1 MPHAIVHDKRIEYR
15 MILGDAGRTTLV
27 FLHEGLGCVSLWKDF
42 PDKLAK
48 ALGCPAVVYS
58 RLGYGRSDSLN
69 AGNSHRRNAHFMHD
83 EALTAL
89 PALLDTLGVQNPILV
104 GHSDGASIALIHAAS
119 SGRAVAGLV
128 LMAPHVFVESVTVKA
143 IARIAETYEVSDLRQ
158 RLAVHHANVDDA
170 FRGWADI
177 WLSPTFRT
185 WSLGAEVQALRV
197 PTLVIQGEDD
207 EYGTLAQVDAI
218 SGSAPGPVTRCV
230 LAECRHPPYRDQE
243 KAVIDTVKAWQS
255 KL

>member
-1 MPHAIVHDKRIEYR
+1 MPHATVHDRRIEYR
-15 MILGDAGRTTLV
+15 MILGDAGRPTLV
-27 FLHEGLGCVSLWKDF
+27 FLHDGLGCVSLWREF

-58 RLGYGRSDSLN
+58 RLGYGQSDALN
-69 AGNSHRRNAHFMHD
+69 AGTHHRRNARFMHD
-83 EALTAL
+83 EALMAL
-89 PALLDTLGVQNPILV
+89 PALLDTLGIHNPVLI
-104 GHSDGASIALIHAAS
+104 GHSDGASIALIHAAAS
-119 SGRAVAGLV
+119 ARAVAGLV
-128 LMAPHVFVESVTVKA
+128 LMAPHVFVEAVTVKS
-143 IARIAETYEVSDLRQ
+143 IARIAETYEVSDLRS
-158 RLAVHHANVDDA
+158 RLAVHHAHVDDA

-218 SGSAPGPVTRCV
+218 TQAAPGPMTRCV
-230 LAECRHPPYRDQE
+230 LAACRHSPHRDQE
-243 KAVIDTVKAWQS
+243 KSVIEAVKSWQG